1 MINTFIT
8 TYNRP
13 SMLQQAIISLLS
25 QKGIGYITVLD
36 NGDNPQTKIVCD
48 GFDKCKYVKTEGFLG
63 NYKKAR
69 ELANEDYLMLFHD
82 DDLLHPQYLE
92 FAQSL
97 IEKYQ
102 PALITTRYTRFYG
115 DNIQS
120 MPLEIK
126 KDFYLFENQKEMVR
140 YMLGVEGVAYA
151 PAIYRRDCFLK
162 EDLEYDKYGKFN
174 DWPFMAKMGFH
185 GKTIIT
191 ADENIF
197 YARIH
202 SGQDT
207 RNNNTSITGQ
217 QIINWDKF
225 FYNILGSDP
234 LTAKS
239 YHFLKSKYLQFTSEN
254 FRKSNSFYSIREEF
268 IKQCPKVN
276 RNYNKAFLADLKI
289 KISKE
294 KLQNEHSI

>member
-1 MINTFIT
+1 MIKVFIT

-13 SMLQQAIISLLS
+13 LMLQEAIVSLLS

-36 NGDNPQTKIVCD
+36 NGDNPQTKQICAEYSR
-48 GFDKCKYVKTEGFLG
+48 CKYVKTTGFLG

-69 ELANEDYLMLFHD
+69 ELADKDYLMLFHD

-126 KDFYLFENQKEMVR
+126 KDFYLFDNQKEMVR

-162 EDLEYDKYGKFN
+162 EDLEYDKFGKFN
-174 DWPFMAKMGFH
+174 DWPFMVKMGFH

-207 RNNNTSITGQ
+207 RNNNTSLTGQ

-225 FYNILGSDP
+225 FYNILGGDP

-276 RNYNKAFLADLKI
+276 RNYNKAFFDDLKV
-289 KISKE
+289 KIAKNN
-294 KLQNEHSI
+294 LQNEHII